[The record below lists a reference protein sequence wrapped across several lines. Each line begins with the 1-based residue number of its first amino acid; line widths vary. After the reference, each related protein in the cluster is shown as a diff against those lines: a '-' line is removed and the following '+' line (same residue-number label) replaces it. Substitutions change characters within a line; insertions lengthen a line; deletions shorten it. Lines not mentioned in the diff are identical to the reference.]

1 MHTEAATERCFLKV
15 EEKKKTFKIPVKESN
30 FSEIVGQKFATLLKI
45 EHF

>member
-15 EEKKKTFKIPVKESN
+15 EKKKTFKIPVKESN